1 MTQLS
6 RKWFLF
12 LFASSLMAFV
22 TLAVG
27 DRKKFFLALLV
38 LAMPIGLSKTFSFTS
53 SRDFHITFGY
63 TVYSSFLFLLALYV
77 IWVYRR
83 VVWKEPLPISTLGL
97 WPLFGLF
104 TMAAISGLAA
114 GNRLFATFD
123 LWSLAFMVLMFIYA
137 SSEIRKTQELRLVLV
152 TLLIAGILQGIIA
165 ISQNLT
171 GTSLGLGFLGE
182 RQFIA
187 GYFGLLTLTR
197 VTGTLGHPSSLAGY
211 FDLIIPVGFAM
222 LFLPMSR
229 RLKVLLALG
238 VFIEFIGLGMTYS
251 RAGIFCTIAATGLI
265 ILVQCYRRLGLVR
278 GAYTTFA
285 IGAIFIILL
294 LVVPNPIQK
303 GLLRTEAAT
312 AYGRIPLMKV
322 AFNMISH
329 HPWLGVGPNNYVL
342 MAKKYD
348 FTPEQLTTTW
358 NTAVHNGYLFL
369 SGEIGLPG
377 LFFFICLVVLVFR
390 GLLPALRS
398 TDPFINLVGLG
409 VMGGLLGT
417 LTHWM
422 TDLGAYAQVRLF
434 WFMLGL
440 AVAVGHLAKEVPANA
455 PATPAVAAN

>member
-1 MTQLS
+1 
-6 RKWFLF
+6 
-12 LFASSLMAFV
+12 MA
-22 TLAVG
+22 
-27 DRKKFFLALLV
+27 
-38 LAMPIGLSKTFSFTS
+38 I
-53 SRDFHITFGY
+53 
-63 TVYSSFLFLLALYV
+63 
-77 IWVYRR
+77 
-83 VVWKEPLPISTLGL
+83 
-97 WPLFGLF
+97 
-104 TMAAISGLAA
+104 ISGLAA
-114 GNRLFATFD
+114 SNRLFAAFD

-152 TLLIAGILQGIIA
+152 ILIITGILQGIIA
-165 ISQNLT
+165 IGQNLT

-211 FDLIIPVGFAM
+211 FDILIPLSFAM
-222 LFLPMSR
+222 LFLPISR

-238 VFIEFIGLGMTYS
+238 IFIEFIGLGMTYS

-265 ILVQCYRRLGLVR
+265 TLIQFCRRLGLAR
-278 GAYTTFA
+278 GAFTTFA

-322 AFNMISH
+322 AFNLISH
-329 HPWLGVGPNNYVL
+329 HPLLGAGPNNYVPV
-342 MAKKYD
+342 AKKYD
-348 FTPEQLTTTW
+348 FTPEQLTTSW

-369 SGEIGLPG
+369 AGEIGLPG
-377 LFFFICLVVLVFR
+377 LFFFICLVVTVFR
-390 GLLPALRS
+390 YFLPALRS
-398 TDPFINLVGLG
+398 ADPFINQAGLG
-409 VMGGLLGT
+409 VMGGLLAT
-417 LTHWM
+417 FAHWM

-440 AVAVGHLAKEVPANA
+440 AVAVGYLAREAPENV
-455 PATPAVAAN
+455 PATPAVAAS